1 MTLRRQIDRWLF
13 EEYRADPDSLALYR
27 IIYASYVLVVDLPWG
42 LWVRDLPQAS
52 FNPPVSIA
60 ALFTD
65 YPPFWVMLA
74 LNAVAIV
81 AAAALLIGWRT
92 VASSLTLALML
103 LLLHGF
109 SFADGK
115 IDQIAVI
122 VLIPLTLAYSG
133 WGGALSIENRNQP
146 PSANQPWLL
155 ALLALLTG
163 FALFTAGLGKVSGG
177 WLKPAS
183 LGTRWHLLWNYYSVG
198 RETLAGSWALQHLP
212 RWGWKA
218 MDWSVAVW
226 EAGFVLTVF
235 RRRWCRVACAFGA
248 FFHLGVWMLF
258 DITVAENLIAYGAF
272 VSWASVWPPATA
284 WLRNRAHQPWR
295 GARRAVYAVPF
306 AIGLLELIW
315 FDSPALEHLHGTGR
329 LVVLFAASM
338 LSAVYL
344 LSLLR
349 PANHLAMDR
358 AEAGR

>member
-1 MTLRRQIDRWLF
+1 MTLLTQIDRWLF

-27 IIYASYVLVVDLPWG
+27 IIYASYVLLVGLPWG

-65 YPPFWVMLA
+65 YPPFWVMLV
-74 LNAVAIV
+74 LNAVALA

-92 VASSLTLALML
+92 VASSLTLAITLML
-103 LLLHGF
+103 IHGF
-109 SFADGK
+109 SFGDGK
-115 IDQIAVI
+115 IDQIAVL

-133 WGGALSIENRNQP
+133 WGRAFSIENRDEP
-146 PSANQPWLL
+146 PAEDQPWLL

-163 FALFTAGLGKVSGG
+163 FALFTAGIGKISGG
-177 WLKPAS
+177 WLKSGS

-198 RETLAGSWALQHLP
+198 RETLIGSWALQYLP
-212 RWGWKA
+212 RLGWKA

-235 RRRWCRVACAFGA
+235 RRTSCRVACAFGA

-258 DITVAENLIAYGAF
+258 DIIVAENLIAYAAF
-272 VSWASVWPPATA
+272 VSWACLWPPATA
-284 WLRNRAHQPWR
+284 WLRNRTLQPVR
-295 GARRAVYAVPF
+295 GSRLALCAVPF
-306 AIGLLELIW
+306 AIAVLELIW
-315 FDSPALEHLHGTGR
+315 FDSPAIERLHQIVR
-329 LVVLFAASM
+329 LAVLLLSPVLGAA
-338 LSAVYL
+338 YL

-349 PANHLAMDR
+349 PNHDLAMNR
-358 AEAGR
+358 AGVGR